1 MKFAFD
7 VVKFN
12 NEIVKMCRNNVD
24 YIDAV
29 VTWCERNNV
38 DVEVLA
44 GVIKK
49 DPVIKSKLQADA
61 ENLNF
66 LKGGAKLPI

>member
-7 VVKFN
+7 SAKFN
-12 NEIVKMCRNNVD
+12 YEIDKMCNNNVD

-66 LKGGAKLPI
+66 LKGGAKLPL

>member
-1 MKFAFD
+1 MIFD
-7 VVKFN
+7 VNKFN
-12 NEIVKMCRNNVD
+12 HDVDKMCNNSVD

-29 VTWCERNNV
+29 ITWCERNNV
-38 DVEVLA
+38 DVEA
-44 GVIKK
+44 IANIIKK

>member
-12 NEIVKMCRNNVD
+12 NEIDKMCRNNVD

-29 VTWCERNNV
+29 ITWCERNNV